1 MEGGAPQ
8 PNPMSQEVPVRKL
21 DMEILL
27 LPAKV
32 PRPARRQRGNMPVQ
46 VQLEIQMIHM
56 VQPQA
61 LRVAVPGDMMIRTL
75 GAILEEHLE
84 QLKKVRMQVKEP
96 E

>member
-1 MEGGAPQ
+1 
-8 PNPMSQEVPVRKL
+8 
-21 DMEILL
+21 
-27 LPAKV
+27 
-32 PRPARRQRGNMPVQ
+32 MPVQ